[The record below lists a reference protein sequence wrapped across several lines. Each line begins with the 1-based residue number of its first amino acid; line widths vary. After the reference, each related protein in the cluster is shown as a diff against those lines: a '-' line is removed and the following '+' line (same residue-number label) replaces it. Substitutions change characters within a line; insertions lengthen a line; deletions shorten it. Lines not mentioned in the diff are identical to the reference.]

1 MQKLHLQYLQENNTS
16 MKRSFFSIIAAVVI
30 IAAMTGCK
38 SHQKVVYFQNAD
50 SVSLSASRML
60 YDAKIMPKDELSITV
75 SCSNPEAA
83 TQFNLAVSE
92 VNSSTG
98 SKRMNTGGAMLL
110 PYLVDNDGTINFPV
124 IGTLKVGGLTK
135 NECQDLI
142 LSKIKPYFSANE
154 KPVVTVRT
162 SNYRVTVMGEVNSPG
177 VFSVGS
183 EKMSILEAIAQ
194 AHDLTIYGKRENIL
208 VIREDANGEKS
219 MHRMNLN
226 DANIVSSPYYYLQQ
240 NDIVYVEPNKTKAAN
255 SDIGTVTTFTMS
267 IISTLMSVASLVI
280 NIIR

>member
-1 MQKLHLQYLQENNTS
+1 

>member
-30 IAAMTGCK
+30 IAATTGCK